1 MLLLVTE
8 LAIRQLMLLYM
19 VLSEPRLADAREPRF
34 CYNLGVQL
42 FVDTLFYRFWVFLA
56 TNVLA
61 LH

>member
-42 FVDTLFYRFWVFLA
+42 FVDALFYRF
-56 TNVLA
+56 
-61 LH
+61 